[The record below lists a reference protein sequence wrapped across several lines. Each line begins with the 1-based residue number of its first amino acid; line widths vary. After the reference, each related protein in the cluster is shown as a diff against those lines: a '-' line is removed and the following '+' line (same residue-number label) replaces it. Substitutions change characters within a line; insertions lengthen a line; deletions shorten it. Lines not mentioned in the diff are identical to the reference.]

1 MQPPTRLLNRNY
13 FLLWQGQTVSRL
25 GSQAFNVALIFWVK
39 HATESATLLGL
50 ILMVSTLPGVVLG
63 PLGGA
68 IADRF
73 SRRKIIVLSDVLNG
87 LAILAL
93 TGLLFTMPDATNL
106 ILAGLFVVSL
116 INSVIRSFFEPA
128 IVAAIPDLVPKTQVN
143 RANSLGQTTQQ
154 LTLFLGQGLGG
165 TFYRLFG
172 APVLFLFDGISYLFS
187 ALSES
192 FIQIPQEIPERAPSW
207 RGLFRQFWE
216 DIVEG
221 FRYVWRRKGMREL
234 VFVSALMNFF
244 QVPVIV
250 LLPFYVEE
258 HLQSPPDWYGF
269 ILAAYG
275 LGSMV
280 GYVLAGALNLTARRR
295 AHFMMLF
302 LALEALGIAALGLA
316 QLPWQALA
324 LAFFGG
330 IMGGFVVVNLTTI
343 LQITTPGFIRGRV
356 FGLLGTIA
364 GGLTPIAMGL
374 SGIVAD
380 LLNQNIPL
388 IYVGSGLISGSLAGL
403 IALNRDY
410 RRFLAYQAPP
420 EQPDA
425 SGHPAEGQEP
435 GLEEPQGA
443 REGAEASQAD
453 APDAPDPEL
462 EEPIPPVP
470 TGQ

>member
-1 MQPPTRLLNRNY
+1 MKPPTRLLNRNY

-39 HATESATLLGL
+39 HATDSATLLGL
-50 ILMVSTLPGVVLG
+50 ILMVSTLPGVILG

-93 TGLLFTMPDATNL
+93 TALLFTMPDATNL
-106 ILAGLFVVSL
+106 ILAGLFLVSL

-128 IVAAIPDLVPKTQVN
+128 IVAAIPDLVPKARVHQ
-143 RANSLGQTTQQ
+143 ANSLGQTTQQ
-154 LTLFLGQGLGG
+154 LTLFIGQGLGG

-172 APVLFLFDGISYLFS
+172 APILFLFDGISYLFS

-192 FIQIPQEIPERAPSW
+192 FIQIPQEIPDRAPDW
-207 RGLFRQFWE
+207 RGLFRQFRD

-275 LGSMV
+275 LGSMG
-280 GYVLAGALNLTARRR
+280 GYVLAGMLNLTPRRR

-302 LALEALGIAALGLA
+302 LAMESLGIAALGLVGV
-316 QLPWQALA
+316 PWQALV
-324 LAFFGG
+324 LAFLGG

-343 LQITTPGFIRGRV
+343 LQITTPGVIRGRV

-364 GGLTPIAMGL
+364 GGLTPIAMGM

-410 RRFLAYQAPP
+410 RRFLAYEAPP
-420 EQPDA
+420 EETSPTANLPEDHA
-425 SGHPAEGQEP
+425 PEGVQ
-435 GLEEPQGA
+435 
-443 REGAEASQAD
+443 AEA
-453 APDAPDPEL
+453 PMTTPLDPEL